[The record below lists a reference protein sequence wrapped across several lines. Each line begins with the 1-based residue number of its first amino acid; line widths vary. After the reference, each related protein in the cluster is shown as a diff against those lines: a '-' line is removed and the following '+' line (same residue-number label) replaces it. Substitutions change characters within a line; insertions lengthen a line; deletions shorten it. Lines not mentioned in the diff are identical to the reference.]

1 MHDSSVSRR
10 SSFFSLK
17 LWPNSLCAHPP
28 LTPKKTDARRL
39 WPKGLPSQRKFANR
53 NLRTDLRWVA
63 KRIRKWVRKF
73 TQVTKTRNFQ
83 AYTVDLRSTCVD
95 LRWVAKRWKTCVD
108 LRTNLS
114 LTKVN
119 ASGWPNEMLVEK
131 LRWLAST
138 CEFVWPGLYTTSTLL
153 TGLP

>member
-10 SSFFSLK
+10 STFSLK
-17 LWPNSLCAHPP
+17 LWPNSLCTSAAHPP
-28 LTPKKTDARRL
+28 KRRMRAGYGQTD
-39 WPKGLPSQRKFANR
+39 SQVNANR

-73 TQVTKTRNFQ
+73 TQVTKTCNFQ

-114 LTKVN
+114 STKVN
-119 ASGWPNEMLVEK
+119 ASGWPNEMLVENF
-131 LRWLAST
+131 RWLAST